1 MNLDA
6 YLQRIG
12 WDGETAA
19 TLDTL
24 TALLHAHMTAIPFEN
39 LDVLLG
45 RPIRLDL
52 TSLQQKLVGARRGG
66 YCFEHTTLFAAALEE
81 LGFQPVRHSARVL
94 LFSPR
99 SESPRTH
106 MFLTVSLP
114 QGTFIVDPGFGGPAA
129 LFPIPLVDQQ
139 GHPGD
144 ATHWMV
150 RDGDFWVLRTRQGEG
165 PSDAWASTLEHDYP
179 IDFEMASHF
188 VSTHSSS
195 PFVNRIMMS
204 RFTPNGRV
212 TVMNRDVA
220 VTEAGKTQSFQLST
234 KADLRALLVRHFG
247 FDLPEVEE
255 IQVPSMPKWAV

>member
-24 TALLHAHMTAIPFEN
+24 AGVLHAHMTAIPFEN

-45 RPIRLDL
+45 RPILLDPA
-52 TSLQQKLVGARRGG
+52 SVQQKLVGAERGG
-66 YCFEHTTLFAAALEE
+66 YCFEHTTLFGAALEE

-99 SESPRTH
+99 SESPRAH
-106 MFLTVSLP
+106 MFLTVQLP
-114 QGTFIVDPGFGGPAA
+114 EGAFIVDPGFGGPAA
-129 LFPIPLVDQQ
+129 RFPIPLVDHQ

-150 RDGDFWVLRTRQGEG
+150 RDGDFWVLRTKQDDG
-165 PSDAWASTLEHDYP
+165 PTDAWASTLEHDYP
-179 IDFEMASHF
+179 IDFEMANHF
-188 VSTHSSS
+188 VSTHPSS

-204 RFTPNGRV
+204 RFTPTGRV
-212 TVMNRDVA
+212 TVMNRDVT
-220 VTEAGKTQSFQLST
+220 VTESGMTESFQLAT

-247 FDLPEVEE
+247 FDLPEADE
-255 IQVPSMPKWAV
+255 ILVPSIPEWA